1 MYDPLKQWDLPQWVP
16 SYGVILPTFD
26 APKID
31 TRFVSE
37 KLVWE
42 RSIYT
47 NIHYTIDSL

>member
-31 TRFVSE
+31 TR
-37 KLVWE
+37 LCMD
-42 RSIYT
+42 
-47 NIHYTIDSL
+47 YTIDSL